1 LKDLENK
8 SVLITGANRGIGFE
22 LVKHFSSL
30 KCNIICCTREVNDE
44 FLKKIEEIKLKNK
57 VKIDN
62 YILDLANFDSIKSS
76 FKKISSEQEK
86 IDILINNAG
95 ILYNALFLM
104 TTLPQIENTFR
115 INVISQ
121 IYLTQLVT
129 KKMMS
134 KKTGNIIFFSSS
146 SAKENNFGRSL
157 YSSSKSAIES
167 LTKSISKELGV
178 YNIRVNAIAP
188 GPVNTEMFEK
198 NTKEENIDKI
208 LKRTALKKIATTSD
222 IANLASFLAS
232 NISSHINGEIIS
244 INGGLSIDE

>member
-1 LKDLENK
+1 MRDLENK

-22 LVKHFSSL
+22 LLKHFSNL
-30 KCNIICCTREVNDE
+30 KCNIICCTRETNDE
-44 FLKKIEEIKLKNK
+44 FLKKIDEIKLKNK

-62 YILDLANFDSIKSS
+62 YILDLANFESIKSS
-76 FKKISSEQEK
+76 FKKISSEQTK

-104 TTLPQIENTFR
+104 RTLPQIENTYK

-121 IYLTQLVT
+121 IYLTQLVA
-129 KKMMS
+129 KKMMT

-146 SAKENNFGRSL
+146 SARENNFGRSL

-167 LTKSISKELGV
+167 LTKSLSKELGA

-198 NTKEENIDKI
+198 NTNEENINKI

-232 NISSHINGEIIS
+232 NTSSHINGEIIS

>member
-1 LKDLENK
+1 MKDLENK

-22 LVKHFSSL
+22 LVKHFSGL

-134 KKTGNIIFFSSS
+134 KK
-146 SAKENNFGRSL
+146 L
-157 YSSSKSAIES
+157 
-167 LTKSISKELGV
+167 
-178 YNIRVNAIAP
+178 
-188 GPVNTEMFEK
+188 
-198 NTKEENIDKI
+198 
-208 LKRTALKKIATTSD
+208 
-222 IANLASFLAS
+222 
-232 NISSHINGEIIS
+232 EI
-244 INGGLSIDE
+244 